1 MVRQKIAW
9 SLAVKKPNEVD
20 LTASFLK
27 VDQCQ
32 PRPNCKT
39 KIFRVQGI
47 RLVLIGHNIADF
59 AIGALR
65 LATIMV
71 LYSAIKWREVI
82 VVK

>member
-32 PRPNCKT
+32 PQPNCKT
-39 KIFRVQGI
+39 KTFRVQGI
-47 RLVLIGHNIADF
+47 QLDHNIADF
-59 AIGALR
+59 AIGALH